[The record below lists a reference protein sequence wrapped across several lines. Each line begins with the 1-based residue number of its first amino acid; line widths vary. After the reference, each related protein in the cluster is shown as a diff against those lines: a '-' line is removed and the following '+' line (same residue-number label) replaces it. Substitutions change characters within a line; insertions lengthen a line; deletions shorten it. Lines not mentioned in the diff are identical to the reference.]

1 MQQVF
6 RREGI
11 NLYYYSNKT
20 KKFSLDSWYLP
31 QLHLLESKRNK
42 KSKAATDLHT
52 SFPDE
57 TRKGSY
63 RQEAPP
69 GTATTTTTGNSLEKK
84 KSQLDQDLR
93 RLRAHIFP
101 ITAHTKKYFIVM
113 TEQLADQSCPPSVDA
128 TRNTAGNSFSTACL
142 LRKSSYANN
151 LANQPT

>member
-101 ITAHTKKYFIVM
+101 ITAHTKKYFIGMRRAASRSVVPALSRRYAQHGR
-113 TEQLADQSCPPSVDA
+113 QL
-128 TRNTAGNSFSTACL
+128 L
-142 LRKSSYANN
+142 LYS
-151 LANQPT
+151 LLT